1 MAETEP
7 PHRSAFVLGLR
18 DSLGMPALG
27 PLSALTG
34 YGVMA
39 REEGLD
45 LLQTLVSVAAIWA
58 MPVLMGFAELVTSG
72 SAPFLVLITLLA
84 IAFRNL
90 PMSMSAIPMIRKTP
104 GFRWNQF
111 LLAQLLSPM
120 SWVQITVFGRQLE
133 PADRMPYYVAFS
145 LVVLFAGLFGA
156 WIGHSLTVGLHP
168 AIGLSLLLLTP
179 LFVTMTMATS
189 PKLSSRLALLRGGIG
204 VPVFMQWDTDL
215 GLMIGGLVFGT
226 AGFLLARLRSK
237 GTGAGS

>member
-1 MAETEP
+1 MAKTEP
-7 PHRSAFVLGLR
+7 SGRSGFVLGLR

-27 PLSALTG
+27 PLAALTG

-39 REEGLD
+39 REAGLD
-45 LLQTLVSVAAIWA
+45 LLLTMVSVAAIWA

-72 SAPFLVLITLLA
+72 GATLLVVITLLA

-90 PMSMSAIPMIRKTP
+90 PMSASAIPMIRKKR
-104 GFRWNQF
+104 GFHWNQL

-145 LVVLFAGLFGA
+145 LVVLAAGLFGA

-189 PKLSSRLALLRGGIG
+189 PKLSSRLALVSGGIG
-204 VPVFMQWDTDL
+204 VPVLMHWDSEF
-215 GLMIGGLVFGT
+215 GLVIGGFVFGT
-226 AGFLLARLRSK
+226 AGFLLARLGGK
-237 GTGAGS
+237 QQGS